1 MPAASATAAQP
12 AILRTRG
19 MTVIIAYLLT
29 VRDCVRPP
37 LMPIEH
43 DRLLNSAAPAGS
55 ESAAG
60 RPAASPHTIGGI
72 TAIVPARDEQAVIA
86 ACVESLAKQSEI
98 TEIAV
103 VNDQSSDGT
112 EAIVRDLATR
122 IVKLRLLEAQEPPP
136 GWVGKNNALTLGARN
151 ITSEWLLFTDAD
163 VELEEGATT
172 RALQI
177 AQENHAALV
186 SFSPQQ
192 ITEKWYEK
200 AVIPFVY
207 CRLARR
213 FSYDAVNDPKS
224 AAAAANGQFL
234 LIRRE
239 VYEAIGGHARF
250 ASDVL
255 EDVALATAVKAA
267 GHRVWFGPG
276 KGIVRARMYRTFGA
290 MWEGWTKNLY
300 RLMGGTPWKAFREG
314 ESAFPW
320 IPLVV
325 ILLGIKFPIA
335 MFAGVLLL
343 VLRQMNYG
351 SELVRN
357 QYPFAFIIYYIPAAF
372 LYAGVLAASYRSH
385 ARGKVQWKGR
395 EYSTETREGQK

>member
-1 MPAASATAAQP
+1 MPTEHN
-12 AILRTRG
+12 
-19 MTVIIAYLLT
+19 
-29 VRDCVRPP
+29 
-37 LMPIEH
+37 MP
-43 DRLLNSAAPAGS
+43 LNSSAPAGT
-55 ESAAG
+55 ESVIAPSVARPRG
-60 RPAASPHTIGGI
+60 RGGV
-72 TAIVPARDEQAVIA
+72 TAIVPARDEEAVIA

-98 TEIAV
+98 SEIVV
-103 VNDQSSDGT
+103 VNDQSSDKT
-112 EAIVRDLATR
+112 AAIVRDLATR
-122 IVKLRLLEAQEPPP
+122 IGKLKLLEAQEPPP
-136 GWVGKNNALTLGARN
+136 GWVGKNNAVTIGARN
-151 ITSEWLLFTDAD
+151 ATSEWLLFTDAD
-163 VELEEGATT
+163 VELDEGATA

-177 AQENHAALV
+177 AGETKAALV
-186 SFSPQQ
+186 SFSPEQ
-192 ITEKWYEK
+192 ITKKWYEK
-200 AVIPFVY
+200 ALIPFVY

-213 FSYDAVNDPKS
+213 FSYAAVNDAKS

-234 LIRRE
+234 LIRRD
-239 VYEAIGGHARF
+239 VYEAVGGHARF
-250 ASDVL
+250 ASEVL
-255 EDVALATAVKAA
+255 EDVALAAAVKSA
-267 GHRVWFGPG
+267 GHRLWFGPG
-276 KGIVRARMYRTFGA
+276 KGIIRARMYRTFRA

-351 SELVRN
+351 TELVRN

-372 LYAGVLAASYRSH
+372 LYAGVLAASYRSN

-395 EYSTETREGQK
+395 EYSTESREAQKVTK

>member
-1 MPAASATAAQP
+1 
-12 AILRTRG
+12 
-19 MTVIIAYLLT
+19 
-29 VRDCVRPP
+29 
-37 LMPIEH
+37 MPIEH
-43 DRLLNSAAPAGS
+43 DMAPNSAARTSG
-55 ESAAG
+55 ESVAVPSVAT
-60 RPAASPHTIGGI
+60 PHTTAGI
-72 TAIVPARDEQAVIA
+72 TAIVPARDEEAVIS
-86 ACVESLAKQSEI
+86 ACVQSLEKQSEI
-98 TEIAV
+98 TEIVV
-103 VNDQSSDGT
+103 VNDQSSDKT
-112 EAIVRDLATR
+112 AAIVKDLATR
-122 IVKLRLLEAQEPPP
+122 LNKLRLLEAQEPSP

-151 ITSEWLLFTDAD
+151 ATSDWLLFTDAD

-177 AQENHAALV
+177 AQETHAALV

-200 AVIPFVY
+200 ALIPFVY

-213 FSYDAVNDPKS
+213 FSYPAVNDPKS

-234 LIRRE
+234 LIRRD
-239 VYEAIGGHARF
+239 VYETIGGHARF

-267 GHRVWFGPG
+267 GHRLWFGPG

-314 ESAFPW
+314 ESAVPW

-325 ILLGIKFPIA
+325 ILVGIKFPIA

-357 QYPFAFIIYYIPAAF
+357 QYPIAFIIYYIPAAF
-372 LYAGVLAASYRSH
+372 LYTGVLAASYRSY

>member
-1 MPAASATAAQP
+1 MPTEHDMPLNSRARAASENVAVP
-12 AILRTRG
+12 S
-19 MTVIIAYLLT
+19 V
-29 VRDCVRPP
+29 
-37 LMPIEH
+37 
-43 DRLLNSAAPAGS
+43 AAP
-55 ESAAG
+55 
-60 RPAASPHTIGGI
+60 HTTSGI
-72 TAIVPARDEQAVIA
+72 TAIVPARDEEVVIA
-86 ACVESLAKQSEI
+86 ACVQSLAKQNEI
-98 TEIAV
+98 TEIVV
-103 VNDQSSDGT
+103 VNDQSSDKT
-112 EAIVRDLATR
+112 AAIVRDLQTR
-122 IVKLRLLEAQEPPP
+122 ISKLRLLEAHDPPP
-136 GWVGKNNALTLGARN
+136 GWVGKNNALTVGARN
-151 ITSEWLLFTDAD
+151 ATSDWLLFTDAD
-163 VELEEGATT
+163 VELEAGATK

-177 AQENHAALV
+177 ARETQAALV

-200 AVIPFVY
+200 ALIPFIY

-213 FSYDAVNDPKS
+213 FSYVAVNDPKS

-239 VYEAIGGHARF
+239 VYEAVGGHARF

-255 EDVALATAVKAA
+255 EDVALAAAVKAA
-267 GHRVWFGPG
+267 GHRLWFGSG
-276 KGIVRARMYRTFGA
+276 NGIVRARMYRTFGA

-300 RLMGGTPWKAFREG
+300 RLMGGTLWKAFREG

-357 QYPFAFIIYYIPAAF
+357 QYAFAFIIYYIPAAF
-372 LYAGVLAASYRSH
+372 LYAGVLAASYRNY

-395 EYSTETREGQK
+395 EYSTATREGQE

>member
-1 MPAASATAAQP
+1 
-12 AILRTRG
+12 
-19 MTVIIAYLLT
+19 
-29 VRDCVRPP
+29 
-37 LMPIEH
+37 MPIER
-43 DRLLNSAAPAGS
+43 DMSSNLAARASG
-55 ESAAG
+55 ESLAVPSVAT
-60 RPAASPHTIGGI
+60 PNASSGI
-72 TAIVPARDEQAVIA
+72 TAIVPARDEEAVIA
-86 ACVESLAKQSEI
+86 ACVQSLAKQSDI
-98 TEIAV
+98 TEIV
-103 VNDQSSDGT
+103 VVDDQSSDKT
-112 EAIVRDLATR
+112 AAIVRDLATR
-122 IVKLRLLEAQEPPP
+122 NAKLRLLEAQEPPA
-136 GWVGKNNALTLGARN
+136 GWMGKNNALAIGARN
-151 ITSEWLLFTDAD
+151 ATSYWLLFTDAD
-163 VELEEGATT
+163 VELEEGATK

-177 AQENHAALV
+177 ARETHAALV
-186 SFSPQQ
+186 SFSPRQ
-192 ITEKWYEK
+192 ITERWYEK
-200 AVIPFVY
+200 ALIPFVY

-213 FSYDAVNDPKS
+213 FSYAAVNDPKS

-234 LIRRE
+234 LIKRE

-255 EDVALATAVKAA
+255 EDVALATSVKAA
-267 GHRVWFGPG
+267 GHRLWFGPG
-276 KGIVRARMYRTFGA
+276 KGIVRARMYRTFNA
-290 MWEGWTKNLY
+290 MAEGWTKNLY
-300 RLMGGTPWKAFREG
+300 RLMGGTRWKVFREG

-357 QYPFAFIIYYIPAAF
+357 QYPFVFIIYYIPAAF

-395 EYSTETREGQK
+395 EYSTETREAQK

>member
-1 MPAASATAAQP
+1 MQ
-12 AILRTRG
+12 
-19 MTVIIAYLLT
+19 
-29 VRDCVRPP
+29 
-37 LMPIEH
+37 
-43 DRLLNSAAPAGS
+43 LNSATKASS
-55 ESAAG
+55 ESVTTPSFVAPPITG
-60 RPAASPHTIGGI
+60 RI
-72 TAIVPARDEQAVIA
+72 TAIVPARDEEVVIA

-98 TEIAV
+98 TEIVV

-112 EAIVRDLATR
+112 AAIVRELGTR
-122 IVKLRLLEAQEPPP
+122 IAKLQLLEAQEPSP
-136 GWVGKNNALTLGARN
+136 GWVGKNNALTIGARQA
-151 ITSEWLLFTDAD
+151 TSEWLLFTDAD
-163 VELEEGATT
+163 VELEEGAAT
-172 RALQI
+172 RALQV
-177 AQENHAALV
+177 AQENSAALV

-200 AVIPFVY
+200 ALIPFIF

-213 FSYDAVNDPKS
+213 FSYTAVNDPKS
-224 AAAAANGQFL
+224 PAAAANGQFL
-234 LIRRE
+234 LIRRD

-255 EDVALATAVKAA
+255 EDVALAAAVKAA
-267 GHRVWFGPG
+267 GQRLWFGPG
-276 KGIVRARMYRTFGA
+276 KGIVRARMYLTFAA
-290 MWEGWTKNLY
+290 MWGGWTKNLY
-300 RLMGGTPWKAFREG
+300 RLMGGTPWKALREG
-314 ESAFPW
+314 EAAIPW
-320 IPLVV
+320 MPIVV

-357 QYPFAFIIYYIPAAF
+357 QYPFVFIIYYIPAAL

-395 EYSTETREGQK
+395 EYSTQTREGRSSK

>member
-1 MPAASATAAQP
+1 
-12 AILRTRG
+12 
-19 MTVIIAYLLT
+19 
-29 VRDCVRPP
+29 
-37 LMPIEH
+37 MPIEH
-43 DRLLNSAAPAGS
+43 DKLVNSAARASS
-55 ESAAG
+55 EALTTPSV
-60 RPAASPHTIGGI
+60 ASPCTTGGI
-72 TAIVPARDEQAVIA
+72 TAIVPARDEEAVIA
-86 ACVESLAKQSEI
+86 ACLESLAKQKEI
-98 TEIAV
+98 TEIVV
-103 VNDQSSDGT
+103 VNDQSSDRT
-112 EAIVRDLATR
+112 AAIVSELTTR
-122 IVKLRLLEAQEPPP
+122 IAKLQLLEAQEPQP
-136 GWVGKNNALTLGARN
+136 GWVGKNNALTVGARN
-151 ITSEWLLFTDAD
+151 ATSEWLLFTDAD
-163 VELEEGATT
+163 VELEEGATA

-200 AVIPFVY
+200 ALIPFIF

-213 FSYDAVNDPKS
+213 FAYAVVNDPKS
-224 AAAAANGQFL
+224 ATAAANGQFL

-239 VYEAIGGHARF
+239 IYEAIGGHARF

-255 EDVALATAVKAA
+255 EDVALAAAVKAA
-267 GHRVWFGPG
+267 GHRLWFGPG
-276 KGIVRARMYRTFGA
+276 KGIVRARMYRTFAA
-290 MWEGWTKNLY
+290 MGEGWTKNLY
-300 RLMGGTPWKAFREG
+300 RLMGGTPWKVFREG
-314 ESAFPW
+314 ESATPW

-372 LYAGVLAASYRSH
+372 LYVGVLAASYRNH
-385 ARGKVQWKGR
+385 AWGKVQWKGR
-395 EYSTETREGQK
+395 EYNTEPARHRDNK

>member
-1 MPAASATAAQP
+1 
-12 AILRTRG
+12 
-19 MTVIIAYLLT
+19 
-29 VRDCVRPP
+29 
-37 LMPIEH
+37 MPIEH
-43 DRLLNSAAPAGS
+43 HMPLRSAARASS
-55 ESAAG
+55 ESITGSSVATPPTTG
-60 RPAASPHTIGGI
+60 RI
-72 TAIVPARDEQAVIA
+72 TAIVPARDEEAVIA

-98 TEIAV
+98 TEIVV
-103 VNDQSSDGT
+103 VNDQSSDKT
-112 EAIVRDLATR
+112 SAIVRDLSTR
-122 IVKLRLLEAQEPPP
+122 IGKLKLLEATEPPP
-136 GWVGKNNALTLGARN
+136 GWVGKNNALTLGAR
-151 ITSEWLLFTDAD
+151 IATTDWLLFTDAD
-163 VELEEGATT
+163 VELEEDAAART
-172 RALQI
+172 LQI
-177 AQENHAALV
+177 ALEANAALV
-186 SFSPQQ
+186 SFSPEQ
-192 ITEKWYEK
+192 ITQKWYEK
-200 AVIPFVY
+200 ALIPFVY

-213 FSYDAVNDPKS
+213 FSYAAVNDPKS

-239 VYEAIGGHARF
+239 VYEAVGGHARF

-255 EDVALATAVKAA
+255 EDVALATAVKAG
-267 GHRVWFGPG
+267 GHRLWFGPG

-300 RLMGGTPWKAFREG
+300 RLMGGTPWKVFREG

-343 VLRQMNYG
+343 VVRQMNYG

-385 ARGKVQWKGR
+385 ISGKVQWKGR
-395 EYSTETREGQK
+395 EYRTETREAQK

>member
-1 MPAASATAAQP
+1 MPAAMATAVQA
-12 AILRTRG
+12 AILRTSG
-19 MTVIIAYLLT
+19 MTLIIAYFGAYGT
-29 VRDCVRPP
+29 ASGRPP
-37 LMPIEH
+37 MPIEH
-43 DRLLNSAAPAGS
+43 DKLLNSVASASS
-55 ESAAG
+55 ESATASSV
-60 RPAASPHTIGGI
+60 ASPHTTFAI
-72 TAIVPARDEQAVIA
+72 TAIVPARNEEAVIA
-86 ACVESLAKQSEI
+86 ACVESLAKQNEI
-98 TEIAV
+98 TEIVV

-112 EAIVRDLATR
+112 AAIVRDLATR
-122 IVKLRLLEAQEPPP
+122 IAKLRLLEAQEPPA

-151 ITSEWLLFTDAD
+151 ATTEWLLFTDAD
-163 VELEEGATT
+163 VELEAGATA

-177 AQENHAALV
+177 AQENQAALV
-186 SFSPQQ
+186 SFSPEQ

-200 AVIPFVY
+200 ALIPFVY

-213 FSYDAVNDPKS
+213 FSYAAVNDPKS

-239 VYEAIGGHARF
+239 VYEAVGGHARF

-255 EDVALATAVKAA
+255 EDVALAVAVKAA
-267 GHRVWFGPG
+267 GHRLWFGPG
-276 KGIVRARMYRTFGA
+276 NEIVRVRMYRTFDA
-290 MWEGWTKNLY
+290 MWEGWAKNLY
-300 RLMGGTPWKAFREG
+300 RLMGGTQWKAFREG

-357 QYPFAFIIYYIPAAF
+357 QYPFAFIIYYIPAVF
-372 LYAGVLAASYRSH
+372 LYAGVLAASYRSY

>member
-1 MPAASATAAQP
+1 MPNEHN
-12 AILRTRG
+12 
-19 MTVIIAYLLT
+19 M
-29 VRDCVRPP
+29 RP
-37 LMPIEH
+37 
-43 DRLLNSAAPAGS
+43 NSSAPAGR
-55 ESAAG
+55 ESVTVPSVATPRA
-60 RPAASPHTIGGI
+60 TGGI
-72 TAIVPARDEQAVIA
+72 TAIVPARDEEAVIA
-86 ACVESLAKQSEI
+86 ACVESLAKQSEV
-98 TEIAV
+98 TEIVV
-103 VNDQSSDGT
+103 VNDQSSDKT
-112 EAIVRDLATR
+112 AAIVRDLATR
-122 IVKLRLLEAQEPPP
+122 ITKLRLLEAQEPPP
-136 GWVGKNNALTLGARN
+136 GWVGKNNAVTIGARRSG
-151 ITSEWLLFTDAD
+151 SEWLLFSDAD
-163 VELEEGATT
+163 VELEKGATA

-177 AQENHAALV
+177 AQETQAALV
-186 SFSPQQ
+186 SFSPEQ
-192 ITEKWYEK
+192 ITKKWYER
-200 AVIPFVY
+200 ALIPFVY

-213 FSYDAVNDPKS
+213 FSYAAVNDPKS

-234 LIRRE
+234 LIRRD
-239 VYEAIGGHARF
+239 VYESVGGHARF

-267 GHRVWFGPG
+267 GHRLWFSPG

-351 SELVRN
+351 TELVRN

-372 LYAGVLAASYRSH
+372 LYAGVLASSYRSN

-395 EYSTETREGQK
+395 EYSTEAREAKK

>member
-1 MPAASATAAQP
+1 
-12 AILRTRG
+12 
-19 MTVIIAYLLT
+19 
-29 VRDCVRPP
+29 
-37 LMPIEH
+37 MPIEH
-43 DRLLNSAAPAGS
+43 DKLLNSVA
-55 ESAAG
+55 
-60 RPAASPHTIGGI
+60 RASSDGVAVTSLASTDKSGGI
-72 TAIVPARDEQAVIA
+72 TAIVPARNEEAVIVV
-86 ACVESLAKQSEI
+86 CVESLAKQSEI
-98 TEIAV
+98 TEIVV
-103 VNDQSSDGT
+103 VNDQSSDNT
-112 EAIVRDLATR
+112 ARVVRDLATR
-122 IVKLRLLEAQEPPP
+122 IAKLRLLEAQEPPP
-136 GWVGKNNALTLGARN
+136 GWVGKNNAVTIGARDA
-151 ITSEWLLFTDAD
+151 TSDWLLFTDAD
-163 VELEEGATT
+163 VELEQGATA

-177 AQENHAALV
+177 AQETNAGLV
-186 SFSPQQ
+186 SFSPEQ

-200 AVIPFVY
+200 ALIPFVY

-213 FSYDAVNDPKS
+213 FSYATVNDPKS

-234 LIRRE
+234 LVRRD
-239 VYEAIGGHARF
+239 VYESVGGHARF

-267 GHRVWFGPG
+267 GHCLWFGPG
-276 KGIVRARMYRTFGA
+276 EGIVRARMYRTFDA

-320 IPLVV
+320 IPLLV

-351 SELVRN
+351 TELVRN
-357 QYPFAFIIYYIPAAF
+357 QYPFTFIIYYIPGAF
-372 LYAGVLAASYRSH
+372 LYAGVLAASYRSY

-395 EYSTETREGQK
+395 EYSTEAGDEKK

>member
-1 MPAASATAAQP
+1 
-12 AILRTRG
+12 
-19 MTVIIAYLLT
+19 
-29 VRDCVRPP
+29 
-37 LMPIEH
+37 
-43 DRLLNSAAPAGS
+43 
-55 ESAAG
+55 
-60 RPAASPHTIGGI
+60 
-72 TAIVPARDEQAVIA
+72 VPARDEEAVIA
-86 ACVESLAKQSEI
+86 ACVESLAKQREI
-98 TEIAV
+98 TEIV
-103 VNDQSSDGT
+103 VINDQSSDKT
-112 EAIVRDLATR
+112 AAIVRELQTR
-122 IVKLRLLEAQEPPP
+122 ISKLRLLEAHDPPP
-136 GWVGKNNALTLGARN
+136 GWVGKNNALTVGARTA
-151 ITSEWLLFTDAD
+151 TSDWLLFTDAD

-177 AQENHAALV
+177 AQETHAALV

-192 ITEKWYEK
+192 ITEKWHEK
-200 AVIPFVY
+200 ALIPFVY

-213 FSYDAVNDPKS
+213 FSYAAVNDPKS

-234 LIRRE
+234 LIRRD
-239 VYEAIGGHARF
+239 VYEAVGGHARF

-267 GHRVWFGPG
+267 GHRLWFGPG
-276 KGIVRARMYRTFGA
+276 NRIVRARMYRTFGA

-300 RLMGGTPWKAFREG
+300 RLMGGTPWKAFREA
-314 ESAFPW
+314 ESAIPW

-357 QYPFAFIIYYIPAAF
+357 QYPFAFIIHYIPAAF
-372 LYAGVLAASYRSH
+372 LYAGVLVASYCSY

-395 EYSTETREGQK
+395 EYRTQAPGGQK

>member
-1 MPAASATAAQP
+1 MPAASATAVQP

-72 TAIVPARDEQAVIA
+72 TAIVPARDEEAVIA

-112 EAIVRDLATR
+112 EAIVRDLATQ
-122 IVKLRLLEAQEPPP
+122 IAKLRLLEAQEPPP
-136 GWVGKNNALTLGARN
+136 GWVGKNNALTFGAHN
-151 ITSEWLLFTDAD
+151 TTTDWLLFTDAD

-200 AVIPFVY
+200 ALIPFVY

-213 FSYDAVNDPKS
+213 FSYAAVNDPKS

-267 GHRVWFGPG
+267 GHRLWFGPG

-300 RLMGGTPWKAFREG
+300 RLMEGTPWKAFREG

-385 ARGKVQWKGR
+385 VRGKVQWKGR

>member
-1 MPAASATAAQP
+1 MA
-12 AILRTRG
+12 
-19 MTVIIAYLLT
+19 
-29 VRDCVRPP
+29 
-37 LMPIEH
+37 IEH
-43 DRLLNSAAPAGS
+43 DRLLNSAARASS
-55 ESAAG
+55 ETAT
-60 RPAASPHTIGGI
+60 ASQHNTGEI
-72 TAIVPARDEQAVIA
+72 TAIVPARDEETVIA
-86 ACVESLAKQSEI
+86 ACVESLAKQNEI
-98 TEIAV
+98 TEIVV

-112 EAIVRDLATR
+112 AGMVRDLATR
-122 IVKLRLLEAQEPPP
+122 IPKLRLLEAPEPPH

-151 ITSEWLLFTDAD
+151 ATSEWLLFTDAD
-163 VELEEGATT
+163 VELGEGATA

-177 AQENHAALV
+177 AHENHAELV

-200 AVIPFVY
+200 ALIPFVY
-207 CRLARR
+207 CSLAGR
-213 FSYDAVNDPKS
+213 FSYATVNDPKS
-224 AAAAANGQFL
+224 AAAAANGQLL
-234 LIRRE
+234 LIRRD

-267 GHRVWFGPG
+267 GHRLWFGPG

-290 MWEGWTKNLY
+290 MWEGWTKNLF
-300 RLMGGTPWKAFREG
+300 RLMGGTPWKVFREG

-357 QYPFAFIIYYIPAAF
+357 QYPFSFIIYYIPAAF

-395 EYSTETREGQK
+395 EYSTEPREGQN

>member
-1 MPAASATAAQP
+1 
-12 AILRTRG
+12 
-19 MTVIIAYLLT
+19 
-29 VRDCVRPP
+29 
-37 LMPIEH
+37 MPIEH
-43 DRLLNSAAPAGS
+43 DRLLNSTAPASS
-55 ESAAG
+55 ESVTG
-60 RPAASPHTIGGI
+60 RPHTSGGI
-72 TAIVPARDEQAVIA
+72 TAIVPARNEEAVIA
-86 ACVESLAKQSEI
+86 ACVQSLAKQSEI
-98 TEIAV
+98 TEIV
-103 VNDQSSDGT
+103 VVSDQSSDGT
-112 EAIVRDLATR
+112 AAIVRDLATR
-122 IVKLRLLEAQEPPP
+122 IPTLGLLEAQEPPP

-151 ITSEWLLFTDAD
+151 AKGDWLLFTDAD
-163 VELEEGATT
+163 VELEEGATA

-200 AVIPFVY
+200 ALIPFVY

-213 FSYDAVNDPKS
+213 FSYADVNDPKS

-239 VYEAIGGHARF
+239 VYGAIGGHARF
-250 ASDVL
+250 VSDVL
-255 EDVALATAVKAA
+255 EDVALATAVKSA
-267 GHRVWFGPG
+267 GHRLWFGPG
-276 KGIVRARMYRTFGA
+276 KGIVRARMYSTFAA

-372 LYAGVLAASYRSH
+372 LYAGVLAASYRSY
-385 ARGKVQWKGR
+385 ARGKVHWKGR
-395 EYSTETREGQK
+395 EYSTEPARGRNNK

>member
-1 MPAASATAAQP
+1 
-12 AILRTRG
+12 
-19 MTVIIAYLLT
+19 
-29 VRDCVRPP
+29 
-37 LMPIEH
+37 MPIEH
-43 DRLLNSAAPAGS
+43 EMPLNSAAQANS
-55 ESAAG
+55 ESVTEHSVAT
-60 RPAASPHTIGGI
+60 PHTAAGI
-72 TAIVPARDEQAVIA
+72 TAIVPARNEETVIA
-86 ACVESLAKQSEI
+86 ACVDSLAKQREI
-98 TEIAV
+98 TEIV
-103 VNDQSSDGT
+103 IVNDQSSDDT
-112 EAIVRDLATR
+112 ARIVRDLATR
-122 IVKLRLLEAQEPPP
+122 IAKLRLLEAQEPPS
-136 GWVGKNNALTLGARN
+136 GWVGKNNAVTIGARN
-151 ITSEWLLFTDAD
+151 AKSEWLLFTDAD
-163 VELEEGATT
+163 VELEEGATA
-172 RALQI
+172 RALRI

-186 SFSPQQ
+186 SFSPEQ

-200 AVIPFVY
+200 ALIPFVY

-213 FSYDAVNDPKS
+213 FSYATVNDPKS
-224 AAAAANGQFL
+224 VAAANGQFL

-267 GHRVWFGPG
+267 GHRLWFGPG

-300 RLMGGTPWKAFREG
+300 RLMGGTPWKAFRES

-372 LYAGVLAASYRSH
+372 LYAGVLAASYRSF

-395 EYSTETREGQK
+395 EYSTETGDEKK

>member
-1 MPAASATAAQP
+1 
-12 AILRTRG
+12 
-19 MTVIIAYLLT
+19 
-29 VRDCVRPP
+29 
-37 LMPIEH
+37 MPIEH
-43 DRLLNSAAPAGS
+43 HKPLDSATRASS
-55 ESAAG
+55 ESVTVPSDRTAPSA
-60 RPAASPHTIGGI
+60 GGI
-72 TAIVPARDEQAVIA
+72 TVIVPARDEEAVIA
-86 ACVESLAKQSEI
+86 ACVESLAKQLEI
-98 TEIAV
+98 TDIVV
-103 VNDQSSDGT
+103 VNDQSSDKT
-112 EAIVRDLATR
+112 AAVVRDLATR
-122 IVKLRLLEAQEPPP
+122 IAKLRLLEAQEPQL
-136 GWVGKNNALTLGARN
+136 GWVGKNNAAAVGARN
-151 ITSEWLLFTDAD
+151 ATSDWLLFTDAD

-177 AQENHAALV
+177 AQKNHAALV

-200 AVIPFVY
+200 ALIPFVY

-213 FSYDAVNDPKS
+213 FSYAAVNDPKS

-234 LIRRE
+234 MIRRD

-250 ASDVL
+250 ASTVL
-255 EDVALATAVKAA
+255 EDVALAAAVKSA
-267 GHRVWFGPG
+267 GHRLWFGAG
-276 KGIVRARMYRTFGA
+276 KGIVRARMYRAFGV

-314 ESAFPW
+314 ESAIPW
-320 IPLVV
+320 IPLLV

-357 QYPFAFIIYYIPAAF
+357 QYPFALIIYYIPAAF

-395 EYSTETREGQK
+395 VYSTEPREGQK

>member
-1 MPAASATAAQP
+1 
-12 AILRTRG
+12 
-19 MTVIIAYLLT
+19 
-29 VRDCVRPP
+29 
-37 LMPIEH
+37 MPIEH
-43 DRLLNSAAPAGS
+43 DMPLSSAARVNS
-55 ESAAG
+55 ESVAEPIVATP
-60 RPAASPHTIGGI
+60 RTTAGI
-72 TAIVPARDEQAVIA
+72 TAIVPARDEEAVIA

-98 TEIAV
+98 TEIVV
-103 VNDQSSDGT
+103 VNDQSSDKT
-112 EAIVRDLATR
+112 AAIVRDLTTR
-122 IVKLRLLEAQEPPP
+122 IGKLKLLEAPEPPP
-136 GWVGKNNALTLGARN
+136 GVVGKNNALTLGARMA
-151 ITSEWLLFTDAD
+151 TTDWLLFTDAD
-163 VELEEGATT
+163 VELEDGATT

-177 AQENHAALV
+177 AQETQTALV
-186 SFSPQQ
+186 SFSPEQ
-192 ITEKWYEK
+192 ITKKWYEK
-200 AVIPFVY
+200 ALIPFVY

-213 FSYDAVNDPKS
+213 FSYANVNDPKS

-239 VYEAIGGHARF
+239 VYEAVGGHARF

-255 EDVALATAVKAA
+255 EDVTLAMAVKAA
-267 GHRVWFGPG
+267 GHRLWFGPG
-276 KGIVRARMYRTFGA
+276 KAIVRVRMYRSFGA

-320 IPLVV
+320 IPVVV

-351 SELVRN
+351 TELVRN

-385 ARGKVQWKGR
+385 MRGKVQWKGR
-395 EYSTETREGQK
+395 EYSSGTRGAQK

>member
-1 MPAASATAAQP
+1 
-12 AILRTRG
+12 
-19 MTVIIAYLLT
+19 
-29 VRDCVRPP
+29 
-37 LMPIEH
+37 MPIEH
-43 DRLLNSAAPAGS
+43 HRPLDSPISASSERVTAPSDRAAPCA
-55 ESAAG
+55 
-60 RPAASPHTIGGI
+60 GGI
-72 TAIVPARDEQAVIA
+72 TAIVPARDEEAVIA
-86 ACVESLAKQSEI
+86 ACVESLAKQQEL
-98 TEIAV
+98 TDVVV
-103 VNDQSSDGT
+103 VNDQSSDQTG
-112 EAIVRDLATR
+112 AIVRDLATR
-122 IVKLRLLEAQEPPP
+122 IAKLQLLETQAPPP
-136 GWVGKNNALTLGARN
+136 GWVGKNNALVFGARN
-151 ITSEWLLFTDAD
+151 ATSDWLLFTDAD
-163 VELEEGATT
+163 VELEEGAMT

-177 AQENHAALV
+177 AEENRAELV
-186 SFSPQQ
+186 SLSPQQ

-200 AVIPFVY
+200 ALIPFVF

-213 FSYDAVNDPKS
+213 FSYAAVNDPKS

-234 LIRRE
+234 LIKRE

-267 GHRVWFGPG
+267 GYRLWFGSG

-300 RLMGGTPWKAFREG
+300 RLMGGTPWEAFREG
-314 ESAFPW
+314 ESAIPW
-320 IPLVV
+320 IPIVV
-325 ILLGIKFPIA
+325 ILLGVKFPIA
-335 MFAGVLLL
+335 MFAGLLLL

-372 LYAGVLAASYRSH
+372 LYAGVLATSYRNY

>member
-1 MPAASATAAQP
+1 
-12 AILRTRG
+12 
-19 MTVIIAYLLT
+19 
-29 VRDCVRPP
+29 
-37 LMPIEH
+37 MPIEH
-43 DRLLNSAAPAGS
+43 EMPLNSAAQASS
-55 ESAAG
+55 ESGTVRSVAMPRA
-60 RPAASPHTIGGI
+60 TGGI
-72 TAIVPARDEQAVIA
+72 TAIVPARNEEAVIG

-98 TEIAV
+98 TEIVV
-103 VNDQSSDGT
+103 VNDQSSDKT
-112 EAIVRDLATR
+112 AAIVRNLATR
-122 IVKLRLLEAQEPPP
+122 IAKLRLLEVQEPPP
-136 GWVGKNNALTLGARN
+136 GWVGKNNALTIGARDA
-151 ITSEWLLFTDAD
+151 TSDWLLFTDAD
-163 VELEEGATT
+163 VELEEGATA

-177 AQENHAALV
+177 AQKTQAALV
-186 SFSPQQ
+186 SFSPEQ

-200 AVIPFVY
+200 ALIPFVY

-213 FSYDAVNDPKS
+213 FSYATVNDPKS

-239 VYEAIGGHARF
+239 VYEAIGGHTRF

-255 EDVALATAVKAA
+255 EDVALAATVKAA

-290 MWEGWTKNLY
+290 MWKGWTKNLY
-300 RLMGGTPWKAFREG
+300 RLTGGTPWKAFREG

-357 QYPFAFIIYYIPAAF
+357 QYPFAFIIYYIPAVF
-372 LYAGVLAASYRSH
+372 LYAGVLAASYRSY

-395 EYSTETREGQK
+395 EYSTKTRDEKK